1 MQISGFLVTPLRTF
15 RNTRGSGAD
24 GGRLDEFVGVT
35 LGQNRS
41 ERLNPPLGEGS
52 ACAVRFVRLFRGQDR
67 DERYCGGDGG
77 IRTLDTP
84 LERITV

>member
-52 ACAVRFVRLFRGQDR
+52 ACAVRFVRLFRGSR
-67 DERYCGGDGG
+67 ARADGIVAETEG
-77 IRTLDTP
+77 FEPSIRL
-84 LERITV
+84 